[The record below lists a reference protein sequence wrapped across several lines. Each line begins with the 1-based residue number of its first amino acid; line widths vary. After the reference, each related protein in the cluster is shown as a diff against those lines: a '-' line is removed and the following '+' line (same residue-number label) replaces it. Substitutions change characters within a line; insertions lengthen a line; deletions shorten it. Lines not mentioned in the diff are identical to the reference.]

1 MALTYPDL
9 LPGVFAAGASNHDE
23 IPDTYT
29 DEGRMA
35 WDVGFPSETSQ
46 PIVAGG
52 VPPRRLDMNGL
63 GNRLSQHV
71 FFQQSGALYVWNADL
86 DYPAGAHIL
95 GSNGVEY
102 IAVAASGPTATG
114 GAVNP
119 VTDVNFTRWKSYQRS
134 LVDIIYPVGSIYMS
148 VNNVSPATLFGGT
161 WQAISGRFL
170 LAANNTYP
178 LGTTGGAATKQ
189 LSVNEMPTH
198 THVASTADAGGH
210 VHTATNANAGA
221 HTHTVTVQ
229 SNGAHTHSTSG
240 TAASN
245 GSHTHTI
252 TVNNNGAHTHTTS
265 GTAAS
270 AGAHTHTISI
280 TAGAQSAGAHIHG
293 VTYAATAISAT
304 TASNGAHTHGAP
316 ASKTTITSSNPSP
329 ATHYHTRGTMNI
341 TGSYD
346 AYDLNTSNTY
356 PSDGT
361 KPSVTGAFGYSTN
374 ANGYADEGDGHTK
387 GRYSITFDASR
398 SGAWTGHTSSDG
410 THTHT
415 ITINASALTSTSAG
429 AHTHGVSITV
439 PAQNMTT
446 GSAGAHTHNLSGTT
460 ASAGAHTHTVS
471 GTAASAGV
479 HNHVATNANAGAHT
493 HTTSGTAASAGT
505 HNHAAST
512 ASAGSHTHTITVQ
525 TAGVHQHGVTVNT
538 AGGSASFN
546 IMPPYIAVNVWK
558 RTA

>member
-71 FFQQSGALYVWNADL
+71 FFQQSGALYVWSADL

-148 VNNVSPATLFGGT
+148 VNSVNPGTLFGGT

-170 LAANNTYP
+170 LAASSTYP
-178 LGTTGGAATKQ
+178 LGTTGGAVNKQ
-189 LSVNEMPTH
+189 LSVNEMPAH

-210 VHTATNANAGA
+210 VHTATNANG
-221 HTHTVTVQ
+221 
-229 SNGAHTHSTSG
+229 
-240 TAASN
+240 
-245 GSHTHTI
+245 
-252 TVNNNGAHTHTTS
+252 
-265 GTAAS
+265 
-270 AGAHTHTISI
+270 GAHTHTISV
-280 TAGAQSAGAHIHG
+280 TAGAQSAGAHTHG
-293 VTYAATAISAT
+293 VTYAATTVSAT
-304 TASNGAHTHGAP
+304 TASAGAHTHGAP
-316 ASKTTITSSNPSP
+316 SAKTTLTTAS
-329 ATHYHTRGTMNI
+329 AGAHTHTRGTMNI
-341 TGSYD
+341 QASGFMGE
-346 AYDLNTSNTY
+346 AAGTSGD
-356 PSDGT
+356 SFA
-361 KPSVTGAFGYSTN
+361 KFKEQATGALYYAGSKKWGNEGGLDQDNYTGY
-374 ANGYADEGDGHTK
+374 
-387 GRYSITFDASR
+387 FDASR
-398 SGAWTGHTSSDG
+398 EGAWTGHTSSDG
-410 THTHT
+410 SHTHT
-415 ITINASALTSTSAG
+415 VTINASAMTTASAG
-429 AHTHGVSITV
+429 AHTHSVSIAI
-439 PAQNMTT
+439 PKKDMTT
-446 GSAGAHTHNLSGTT
+446 ASAGAHTHNLSGTT
-460 ASAGAHTHTVS
+460 ASAG
-471 GTAASAGV
+471 
-479 HNHVATNANAGAHT
+479 
-493 HTTSGTAASAGT
+493 
-505 HNHAAST
+505 
-512 ASAGSHTHTITVQ
+512 SHTHAITVQ
-525 TAGVHQHGVTVNT
+525 TAGVHQHSVTVQT
-538 AGGSASFN
+538 AGGNASFN
-546 IMPPYIAVNVWK
+546 IMPPYLAVNVWK

>member
-23 IPDTYT
+23 IPDTYS

-71 FFQQSGALYVWNADL
+71 FFQQSGALYVWSADL

-102 IAVAASGPTATG
+102 IAVAASGPTETG
-114 GAVNP
+114 GAVDP
-119 VTDVNFTRWKSYQRS
+119 TTDVNFTRWKSYQRS

-148 VNNVSPATLFGGT
+148 ANNVNPGTLFGGT
-161 WQAISGRFL
+161 WQAISGRFI
-170 LAANNTYP
+170 LAAGGNYP
-178 LGTTGGAATKQ
+178 LGTTGGSATKQ
-189 LSVNEMPTH
+189 LSVNEMPIH
-198 THVASTADAGGH
+198 THVASTQDAGGH
-210 VHTATNANAGA
+210 VHVATNANNGA
-221 HTHTVTVQ
+221 HTHTV
-229 SNGAHTHSTSG
+229 
-240 TAASN
+240 
-245 GSHTHTI
+245 
-252 TVNNNGAHTHTTS
+252 TVNNNGAHTHTVS

-270 AGAHTHTISI
+270 AGAHTHTISV
-280 TAGAQSAGAHIHG
+280 TNGAQSAGAHTHG

-304 TASNGAHTHGAP
+304 TASNGAHTHGVSFP
-316 ASKTTITSSNPSP
+316 KTTI
-329 ATHYHTRGTMNI
+329 ATASAGAHTHTRGNMNI
-341 TGSYD
+341 TGTLKGDNEMVQSATGCFVDKGYVSGRGAGND
-346 AYDLNTSNTY
+346 DVCKKLEFNAANTWEGNTS
-356 PSDGT
+356 S
-361 KPSVTGAFGYSTN
+361 
-374 ANGYADEGDGHTK
+374 NG
-387 GRYSITFDASR
+387 S
-398 SGAWTGHTSSDG
+398 
-410 THTHT
+410 HTHNVT
-415 ITINASALTSTSAG
+415 IAKTDMTTASAG

-446 GSAGAHTHNLSGTT
+446 GSAGAHTHNLSGAT
-460 ASAGAHTHTVS
+460 ASAGAHTHTV
-471 GTAASAGV
+471 
-479 HNHVATNANAGAHT
+479 
-493 HTTSGTAASAGT
+493 SGTAASAGT

-512 ASAGSHTHTITVQ
+512 ASAGAHTHTITVQ
-525 TAGVHQHGVTVNT
+525 TAGVHQHGVTVNN

-546 IMPPYIAVNVWK
+546 IMPPYLAVNVWK

>member
-63 GNRLSQHV
+63 GNRLSQHI
-71 FFQQSGALYVWNADL
+71 FFQQSGALYVWSADL

-119 VTDVNFTRWKSYQRS
+119 TTDVNFTRWKSYQRS

-148 VNNVSPATLFGGT
+148 VNNVNPGTLFGGT
-161 WQAISGRFL
+161 WQAITGRFL
-170 LAANNTYP
+170 LAASSTYP
-178 LGTTGGAATKQ
+178 LGTTGGAANKQ
-189 LSVNEMPTH
+189 LSVNEMPAH

-229 SNGAHTHSTSG
+229 SNGAHTH
-240 TAASN
+240 
-245 GSHTHTI
+245 
-252 TVNNNGAHTHTTS
+252 TTS

-280 TAGAQSAGAHIHG
+280 TNGAQSAGAHTHG
-293 VTYAATAISAT
+293 VTYAATSVSAT
-304 TASNGAHTHGAP
+304 AASNGAHTHGVSFPKTTIESTSAGAHTHTRGTMEITGRLAAAALFDADTGQYEASGALSKYTTGANKGDADKTGSNNWGLNFKASDGWTGATASNGAHTHNVTIA
-316 ASKTTITSSNPSP
+316 KTDMTT
-329 ATHYHTRGTMNI
+329 A
-341 TGSYD
+341 
-346 AYDLNTSNTY
+346 
-356 PSDGT
+356 
-361 KPSVTGAFGYSTN
+361 
-374 ANGYADEGDGHTK
+374 
-387 GRYSITFDASR
+387 
-398 SGAWTGHTSSDG
+398 
-410 THTHT
+410 
-415 ITINASALTSTSAG
+415 SAG
-429 AHTHGVSITV
+429 AHTHSVSVTV
-439 PAQNMTT
+439 PKQNMTSV
-446 GSAGAHTHNLSGTT
+446 SAGAHTHNLSGTT
-460 ASAGAHTHTVS
+460 ASAGS
-471 GTAASAGV
+471 
-479 HNHVATNANAGAHT
+479 HT
-493 HTTSGTAASAGT
+493 HTTSGTAASAGAHT
-505 HNHAAST
+505 HTATT

-546 IMPPYIAVNVWK
+546 IMPPYLAVNVWK

>member
-71 FFQQSGALYVWNADL
+71 FFQQSGALYVWSADL

-102 IAVAASGPTATG
+102 IAVAASGPTVTG

-119 VTDVNFTRWKSYQRS
+119 VNDVNFTRWKSYQRS

-148 VNNVSPATLFGGT
+148 VNNVNPGTLFGGV

-170 LAANNTYP
+170 LAANSTYP
-178 LGTTGGAATKQ
+178 LGTTGGSANKQ
-189 LSVNEMPTH
+189 LSVNEMPVH
-198 THVASTADAGGH
+198 SHVASTADAGGH

-270 AGAHTHTISI
+270 AGAHTHNISV
-280 TAGAQSAGAHIHG
+280 TNGAQSAGAHTHG
-293 VTYAATAISAT
+293 VTYAATSVSAT
-304 TASNGAHTHGAP
+304 AASNGAHTHGAP
-316 ASKTTITSSNPSP
+316 ASKTTITTSNPSP

-341 TGSYD
+341 TGRFD
-346 AYDLNTSNTY
+346 ANDLTDDKTTPTAS
-356 PSDGT
+356 
-361 KPSVTGAFGYSTN
+361 GAFGYAQSTKPRESQDGTN
-374 ANGYADEGDGHTK
+374 VPGYA
-387 GRYSITFDASR
+387 ITFDASN

-410 THTHT
+410 SHTHT
-415 ITINASALTSTSAG
+415 VTINASALTTTSAG
-429 AHTHGVSITV
+429 AHTHSVSITV

-446 GSAGAHTHNLSGTT
+446 GSAGAHTHNLSGST

-471 GTAASAGV
+471 GTAASAGA

-546 IMPPYIAVNVWK
+546 IMPPYLAVNIWK

>member
-71 FFQQSGALYVWNADL
+71 FFQQSGALYVWSADL

-102 IAVAASGPTATG
+102 IAVAASGPTETG
-114 GAVNP
+114 GAVDP
-119 VTDVNFTRWKSYQRS
+119 TTDVNFTRWKSYQRS

-148 VNNVSPATLFGGT
+148 ANNVNPGTLFGGT
-161 WQAISGRFL
+161 WQAISGRFI
-170 LAANNTYP
+170 LAAGGNYP
-178 LGTTGGAATKQ
+178 LGTTGGSATKQ
-189 LSVNEMPTH
+189 LSVNEMPIH
-198 THVASTADAGGH
+198 THGAATQDAGGH
-210 VHTATNANAGA
+210 VHVATNANNGA
-221 HTHTVTVQ
+221 HTHTV
-229 SNGAHTHSTSG
+229 
-240 TAASN
+240 
-245 GSHTHTI
+245 
-252 TVNNNGAHTHTTS
+252 TVNNNGAHTHATS

-270 AGAHTHTISI
+270 AGAHTHTISV
-280 TAGAQSAGAHIHG
+280 TNGAQSAGAHTHG
-293 VTYAATAISAT
+293 VTYAATSISAT
-304 TASNGAHTHGAP
+304 AASAGAHTHGAP
-316 ASKTTITSSNPSP
+316 ASKTTITTSNPSP

-346 AYDLNTSNTY
+346 AYDLNNSATY
-356 PSDGT
+356 PSAGT

-374 ANGYADEGDGHTK
+374 ANGWADEGDGHTQ

-410 THTHT
+410 SHTHT
-415 ITINASALTSTSAG
+415 VTINASALTTTSAG
-429 AHTHGVSITV
+429 AHTHSVSVTV
-439 PAQNMTT
+439 PKQDMTT
-446 GSAGAHTHNLSGTT
+446 GSAGAHTHNLSGST
-460 ASAGAHTHTVS
+460 ASAGAHTHTV
-471 GTAASAGV
+471 
-479 HNHVATNANAGAHT
+479 
-493 HTTSGTAASAGT
+493 SGTAASAGT

-525 TAGVHQHGVTVNT
+525 TAGVHQHGVTVNN
-538 AGGSASFN
+538 AGGSASFSL
-546 IMPPYIAVNVWK
+546 IPPYIAVNVWK

>member
-71 FFQQSGALYVWNADL
+71 FFQQSGALYVWSADL

-178 LGTTGGAATKQ
+178 LGTTGGSATKQ

-252 TVNNNGAHTHTTS
+252 TVNNNGVHTHTTS

-270 AGAHTHTISI
+270 AGAHTHNISI
-280 TAGAQSAGAHIHG
+280 TAGAQSAGAHTHG
-293 VTYAATAISAT
+293 VTYAATSVSAT
-304 TASNGAHTHGAP
+304 AASNGAHTHGVSFPKTTIESTSAGAHTHTRGTMEITGRLAAAALFDADTGQYEASGALSKYTTGTNKGDADKTGSNNWGLNFKASDGWTGATASNGAHTHNVTIA
-316 ASKTTITSSNPSP
+316 KTDMTS
-329 ATHYHTRGTMNI
+329 A
-341 TGSYD
+341 
-346 AYDLNTSNTY
+346 
-356 PSDGT
+356 
-361 KPSVTGAFGYSTN
+361 
-374 ANGYADEGDGHTK
+374 
-387 GRYSITFDASR
+387 
-398 SGAWTGHTSSDG
+398 
-410 THTHT
+410 
-415 ITINASALTSTSAG
+415 SAG
-429 AHTHGVSITV
+429 AHTHSVSITV

-471 GTAASAGV
+471 GTAASAGA

-546 IMPPYIAVNVWK
+546 IMPPYLAVNVWK